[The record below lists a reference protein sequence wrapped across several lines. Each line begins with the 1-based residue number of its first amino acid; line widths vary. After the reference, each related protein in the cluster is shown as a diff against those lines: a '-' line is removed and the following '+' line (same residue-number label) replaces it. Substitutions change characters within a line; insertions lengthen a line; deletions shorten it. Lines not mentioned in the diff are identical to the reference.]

1 MTTSQEKTLQRM
13 IEKYDFNK
21 KQYEE
26 LEDKNVNWGWV
37 VSIKNDIVE
46 VRENTKTLQV
56 LEKLGYIKIVK
67 HNNYGYLNTDYV
79 KLIKRG

>member
-1 MTTSQEKTLQRM
+1 MTTSQEKTLTKI

-46 VRENTKTLQV
+46 VRENTKTLQA